1 MMKKFKQPLK
11 PLRNLPLCQKKN
23 YFTNKE
29 WQNSVLKGNTKKIG
43 SDCLPSYFQVLQ
55 KKIFRV
61 TLFSNILYNAF
72 NLNIVSSLPEN
83 FGWNLMVGKYKID
96 SFEGDVSPTTIES
109 VYINAEE
116 EENIYTEYESDS
128 DTYSD
133 YDEE

>member
-1 MMKKFKQPLK
+1 
-11 PLRNLPLCQKKN
+11 
-23 YFTNKE
+23 
-29 WQNSVLKGNTKKIG
+29 
-43 SDCLPSYFQVLQ
+43 
-55 KKIFRV
+55 
-61 TLFSNILYNAF
+61 
-72 NLNIVSSLPEN
+72 
-83 FGWNLMVGKYKID
+83 MVGKYKID

>member
-1 MMKKFKQPLK
+1 M
-11 PLRNLPLCQKKN
+11 
-23 YFTNKE
+23 
-29 WQNSVLKGNTKKIG
+29 
-43 SDCLPSYFQVLQ
+43 LQ